1 MLRPADPSG
10 RAQATAEEEAGQPT
24 ADDSTVEHEDSHED
38 STVEHEDSTVEQGA
52 PGAGLDL
59 PLLSGNTELL
69 SHWQRIQAEFVD
81 DPQVAVSGAA
91 DLVEQAAQA
100 LVDALQQRQRQM
112 RASWDRNGTSGPA
125 TTGDT
130 AAGTPSDTEQLRQM
144 MVRYRALFKQLC
156 QPVQA

>member
-10 RAQATAEEEAGQPT
+10 RAQATAEEEAGQRT
-24 ADDSTVEHEDSHED
+24 ADD

-69 SHWQRIQAEFVD
+69 SHWHRIQAEFVD

-125 TTGDT
+125 TPGDT
-130 AAGTPSDTEQLRQM
+130 AAGTASDTEQLRQM